1 MHLIP
6 LTRGLFL
13 GLVVLLLVSAGCNK
27 EPIDVPS
34 GIGITKEDRRKIGDK
49 LSKLIAEQPDRFSI
63 LPNSGKDTLAYS
75 FLQTLY
81 SQANSN
87 IRLDINAPV
96 SDRWNQNQHWN
107 LNILVNED
115 NKILFTLPGG
125 DLYISTGYLKSMERE
140 YEVYYLLAFEACLID
155 DRFLIN
161 RLITEYNAVNI
172 KNLAGNA
179 DSSNGVTIE
188 QLLDDVTSSFIFETD
203 VTEAVD
209 RNTVKTICE
218 TSLYRPDGIGSIL
231 NADDNLNFDWIEL
244 RANYGSRGIFVTNV
258 AEEEG
263 QCGTLRT
270 TGAYRESILD
280 ILD

>member
-6 LTRGLFL
+6 LTRRLLL
-13 GLVVLLLVSAGCNK
+13 GLVVLLLVSVGCNR
-27 EPIDVPS
+27 ESIVPS
-34 GIGITKEDRRKIGDK
+34 GIEITKEDRRKIGDK
-49 LSKLIAEQPDRFSI
+49 LSKLIAGQPGRFSI

-75 FLQTLY
+75 LLQTLY

-96 SDRWNQNQHWN
+96 SDRWKQNQPWN

-115 NKILFTLPGG
+115 SKILFTLPGG
-125 DLYISTGYLKSMERE
+125 DLYISTAYLKSMERE
-140 YEVYYLLAFEACLID
+140 YEVYYLLAFEACLING
-155 DRFLIN
+155 RYLIN

-172 KNLAGNA
+172 KNLAGSS

-188 QLLDDVTSSFIFETD
+188 QLLEDITSSFIFETD
-203 VTEAVD
+203 ITEAVD
-209 RNTVKTICE
+209 RNTVNTICE
-218 TSLYRPDGIGSIL
+218 TSLYRPDGIGAIL
-231 NADDNLNFDWIEL
+231 NADDDLSFDWIEL
-244 RANYGSRGIFVTNV
+244 RTSYGSRGIFITGI

-270 TGAYRESILD
+270 TGAYQENILEV
-280 ILD
+280 LD